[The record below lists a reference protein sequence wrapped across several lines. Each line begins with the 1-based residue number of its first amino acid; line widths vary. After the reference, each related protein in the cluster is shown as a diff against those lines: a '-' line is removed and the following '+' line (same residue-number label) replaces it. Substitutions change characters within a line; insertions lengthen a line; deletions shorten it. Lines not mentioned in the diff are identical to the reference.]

1 MAVFASALTKNNR
14 IKLPNILLLREIEGE
29 KERRKEGGYIYE
41 RLAQRWKDKASSC
54 NAACDPRAYVKGAG

>member
-14 IKLPNILLLREIEGE
+14 VKLSNILLLRE
-29 KERRKEGGYIYE
+29 KERERKREGGYMCE